1 MRRAVAVFVVSVLAV
16 TSLAGVSGPTANS
29 AEANVST
36 AGSADSVDEAAADSI
51 LSPADVSSA
60 RADGEDDDTRA
71 SDGLPVNGSV
81 GLPSFSNGTDGD
93 GDGLSD
99 AREVELG
106 TDSGDPDTDGDGF
119 SDAREAELGTD
130 PTDTDTD
137 DDGVSDAR
145 EVERGTSPTAVD
157 ADGDGLNDTRELR
170 LGTDPFDADTDDDG
184 LNDGLET
191 ALGTDPT
198 DADTDGDGLLD
209 SWEVRGVTPGG
220 AALPD
225 SDPLAADLYVQVDYA
240 AGVEANDE
248 AFFEA
253 LSARFAEMPVDN
265 PDGTTG
271 VDLHVSDGRLN
282 DSVTFTGENFWD
294 LKDEH
299 YEDRLGPRAGVYHH
313 VVVGEFTVDHVGYGE
328 AGGTFSTV
336 AARSDDDTRRYVVV
350 HELLHNV
357 VGEVEASG
365 ACEDD
370 PIHYCE
376 GGWLM
381 PTIDADEHDYLPD
394 PLAAQIEDGFATA

>member
-16 TSLAGVSGPTANS
+16 TSLAGVSGPPAS
-29 AEANVST
+29 AGEGNGST
-36 AGSADSVDEAAADSI
+36 AGFGESVDGGVDTV
-51 LSPADVSSA
+51 LSPADVSA
-60 RADGEDDDTRA
+60 ERADDDGDNDT
-71 SDGLPVNGSV
+71 SLTGGSPVNGSV
-81 GLPSFSNGTDGD
+81 GLPSFSNGTD